1 MLLPVS
7 AGLFLFHP
15 ESETLETTNLDVFE
29 GFWHVFAELP
39 V

>member
-7 AGLFLFHP
+7 TGVFLFHP
-15 ESETLETTNLDVFE
+15 KSETLETTNLVFE